1 MRGYSWFFADGSGWW
16 DMRRFLPDPVVGAL
30 AGFGLGYLTAFPLGS
45 LGVDV
50 SGWPAIGLGICGAI
64 LGGVVGAFRQGPE
77 GRARTVAW
85 WCATMTFVVGFI
97 SFLIGFAGPIIL
109 HPDLPQGPLL
119 GFFFT
124 GPLGALA
131 GAVVG
136 AIIGLLVPAA
146 RAQNSTHNRP
156 HLGGSP

>member
-1 MRGYSWFFADGSGWW
+1 MRQI
-16 DMRRFLPDPVVGAL
+16 LPDPVVGAL
-30 AGFGLGYLTAFPLGS
+30 AGFVVGFLTAFPLGS

-64 LGGVVGAFRQGPE
+64 AGGVVGAFHRGPE
-77 GRARTVAW
+77 GRARTVAR
-85 WCATMTFVVGFI
+85 WCATMTLVVGVI
-97 SFLIGFAGPIIL
+97 SFLAGFAGPIIL

-131 GAVVG
+131 GAILG
-136 AIIGLLVPAA
+136 AIIGILVPAA
-146 RAQNSTHNRP
+146 PAQHSKP
-156 HLGGSP
+156 AGS